1 MKNLRKNFGSY
12 CVIVFAFILV
22 SCNETLPLREDL
34 SNLVNIKVRSSYI
47 TTSHSSAAGS
57 IRALVTVTNNTD
69 ETLDDIAAM
78 TGTMEISWIAPKE
91 EERIFNKTRTFTLS
105 SNDIFYAKN
114 FNRLTKRLMLNP
126 GDSVVLFVDWNLK
139 TNDSTYILYYFP
151 SQNDPQC
158 FVYNNTGG
166 AGNRRISTGQNFLV
180 KANVKLFDRL
190 AVLYVQP
197 FSLRQCFMFP
207 HGGEAN
213 VGLGLL
219 PCKDFI
225 QFDPCSAI
233 GQ

>member
-1 MKNLRKNFGSY
+1 MKDLNNNFVSY
-12 CVIVFAFILV
+12 YIVAFAFIAV
-22 SCNETLPLREDL
+22 SCNETLPLRDDM
-34 SNLVNIKVRSSYI
+34 SSLVTVKVRSAYS
-47 TTSHSSAAGS
+47 TKSHSSAAGT
-57 IRALVTVTNNTD
+57 IRALVTVINNTD

-78 TGTMEISWIAPKE
+78 TGTMEITWIPPKE
-91 EERIFNKTRTFTLS
+91 EERIFNRTRTFKLS

-114 FNRLTKRLMLNP
+114 FNRQTKRLTLDP
-126 GDSVVLFVDWNLK
+126 GDSVVVFVDWNLK
-139 TNDSTYILYYFP
+139 TDDSTYILYYFP

-158 FVYNNTGG
+158 FVFNNSGG

-180 KANVKLFDRL
+180 KTNVKLFDRL
-190 AVLYVQP
+190 AVLYIQP
-197 FSLRQCFMFP
+197 FRLRQCFMFP
-207 HGGEAN
+207 HSGEAN